1 MPSKHTGKEANWND
15 QYVPMDFDLCSMLE
29 ESPVGR
35 RVISQYFP
43 GVWDIFKMN
52 DICSSYL
59 LRKNKEKIQPAEGN
73 VRDCLDK
80 IADVFAI
87 LHETTYPLYLLKMN
101 LNKVALD
108 SEGPLAG
115 NLRKTVN
122 WLNSK
127 IYEFENIQ
135 LEKETLKACAV
146 AARKASAEIPEKIE
160 GGEGSLSFAERRLII
175 DIAEL
180 YQDIHG
186 EWPLRETELPGST
199 GPLDEIMAILGDCL
213 GCGSLA
219 ELIRDFDLDL
229 KQTIEKEQAVKVTRG
244 KISGSQNL
252 ITT

>member
-1 MPSKHTGKEANWND
+1 MFSNRKGEETTWNA
-15 QYVPMDFDLCSMLE
+15 QNVPMDFDLCSTLE

-35 RVISQYFP
+35 KVISQYFP

-59 LRKNKEKIQPAEGN
+59 LRKDKEKIKPAEGN

-87 LHETTYPLYLLKMN
+87 LQETTYPLYLLKMN

-108 SEGPLAG
+108 SDGPLAA
-115 NLRKTVN
+115 NLRKTLN

-127 IYEFENIQ
+127 IYELENIQ
-135 LEKETLKACAV
+135 LDKETLKACAD
-146 AARKASAEIPEKIE
+146 AAREASAEIPEQLE
-160 GGEGSLSFAERRLII
+160 GGGNSLSFAERRLII

-180 YQDIHG
+180 YQHIHG
-186 EWPLRETELPGST
+186 EWPLRKTELPGST
-199 GPLDEIMAILGDCL
+199 GPLDEIMSILGDFL

-219 ELIRDFDLDL
+219 KLIRDFDLDL
-229 KQTIEKEQAVKVTRG
+229 KRSIEKEQAVKVTRG
-244 KISGSQNL
+244 KTTGSQNL